1 MSLFGDLEQPGELER
16 ALVARSARLQARNG
30 QREIIFTV
38 CDHRH
43 HRWAHNL
50 LLNLLELGI
59 QHTLVIGSSADVC
72 KTLGSRLG
80 ALVGCGHSSFLLQGR
95 NRTIDRGLRAWR
107 VPEEHVYHLWW
118 QRWHYMARA
127 VALGYN
133 ALNLDGDISLRA
145 DPYPLFHGPLAH
157 RELILGLDGSYDGSY
172 NPHMFPA
179 VNVGVAYCQG
189 ARHGAAQW
197 VLEEMDRRVLAFL
210 LAPPLMQGKTRNVAQ
225 QVLWEQDTMKD
236 AIETAVFGDARPAE
250 AVLRHVRMY
259 EIIGEAPP
267 RLLRPGRKFKWR
279 HERLEGVAARGAD
292 VVWLPLRPSLA
303 PGAPNETV
311 AGVPQWVFSQYLN
324 PPLGHGVGGAWAA
337 VPSPVLIGHFVTQK
351 LKFVLMR
358 LMGWWHY
365 DLERHADSKY
375 ELRTEREKLGT
386 GAAGGTPL
394 PPRRRRLV
402 FPPASGKALVLRRH
416 RIRLQPRSVGGDLT
430 TRGVHRLV
438 ALRESLVRFMFLAL
452 AVGRRAVL
460 PAVPCELS
468 PMGPRIPRALW
479 GDTTIVQMR
488 NASLCG
494 DAAREPTWVLEP
506 SVAPAESWATVRKA
520 SVDPGLLTRSSSGG
534 GCCQLVVNERCLDT
548 FGTQHALHQEAVWFE
563 RDLGHLVREAAAESA
578 RTADGGGAPPPFP
591 VVPLSSLV
599 GDANQSLEALWRH
612 AAARVVVVDA
622 GDSDSLEAL
631 PPLQRLISMY
641 KETKLARQGR
651 LPKMDGCLRAVNAV
665 DKALAQPPEGR
676 TTPTAKGKGKATRA
690 TLSQEAKL
698 RRQARRVSRSGLS
711 A

>member
-1 MSLFGDLEQPGELER
+1 MSASRAALFGDLEQPGELER
-16 ALVARSARLQARNG
+16 ALVARSARLQAHNG
-30 QREIIFTV
+30 QREIVFTV

-43 HRWAHNL
+43 QRWAHNL

-59 QHTLVIGSSADVC
+59 QHTLVIGSSAGVC
-72 KTLGSRLG
+72 EMLGARLG
-80 ALVGCGHSSFLLQGR
+80 AVLGCGHSSFLLQGR

-107 VPEEHVYHLWW
+107 VAEDHVYHLWW

-133 ALNLDGDISLRA
+133 ALNLDGDISFRA

-179 VNVGVAYCQG
+179 INVGVAYCQG
-189 ARHGAAQW
+189 ARRGAAQW
-197 VLEEMDRRVLAFL
+197 VLEEMERRVLAFL
-210 LAPPLMQGKTRNVAQ
+210 VAPPLMQGNTRNVAQ

-236 AIETAVFGDARPAE
+236 AIETAVFGESRPAE

-259 EIIGEAPP
+259 EVIGEAPP
-267 RLLRPGRKFKWR
+267 RLLRPGRKYKWR
-279 HERLEGVAARGAD
+279 HERLEGVAARAAD
-292 VVWLPLRPSLA
+292 VVWLPLLPSLA
-303 PGAPNETV
+303 PGAQNETV
-311 AGVPQWVFSQYLN
+311 AGVPQWFFSQYLN

-365 DLERHADSKY
+365 DLERFADSKY
-375 ELRTEREKLGT
+375 EVRVERERQS
-386 GAAGGTPL
+386 AAGGKL
-394 PPRRRRLV
+394 LPRRRRLV
-402 FPPASGKALVLRRH
+402 FPPASSKALVLRRH
-416 RIRLQPRSVGGDLT
+416 RISLQPKAAGSELNA
-430 TRGVHRLV
+430 RGVHRLV

-460 PAVPCELS
+460 PAVPCAIT

-479 GDTTIVQMR
+479 GDTTVVQMR

-506 SVAPAESWATVRKA
+506 SVAPAESWTTVRKA
-520 SVDPGLLTRSSSGG
+520 SVDSALLMRSG
-534 GCCQLVVNERCLDT
+534 GCCQLVVNERCLDPY
-548 FGTQHALHQEAVWFE
+548 GTQHALHQEAVWFE
-563 RDLGHLVREAAAESA
+563 RDLGHLVHEARA
-578 RTADGGGAPPPFP
+578 ADGGKAPPFP
-591 VVPLSSLV
+591 VVALSSLV
-599 GDANQSLEALWRH
+599 GGANQSLDALWQH

-622 GDSDSLEAL
+622 EDSDSLEAL
-631 PPLQRLISMY
+631 PPLDRLIAMY
-641 KETKLARQGR
+641 KETKLGRQGR
-651 LPKMDGCLRAVNAV
+651 LPRMEGCLHALDNVA
-665 DKALAQPPEGR
+665 KALSQPPEGEAKG
-676 TTPTAKGKGKATRA
+676 TGKGKGKAARA
-690 TLSQEAKL
+690 MLAKEAKL
-698 RRQARRVSRSGLS
+698 RQEIRRRAKRAVVS
-711 A
+711 